1 MPLRPVIRLDPA
13 GPLYAAISSGNLR
26 PYVQGQ
32 DAVGHGAL
40 AN

>member
-1 MPLRPVIRLDPA
+1 VLVLDPA
-13 GPLYAAISSGNLR
+13 GPVYAVISAVFVLR

-32 DAVGHGAL
+32 DDVAHSAL